1 MSDLEAFC
9 CVDFTNLTGSR
20 NSNSVDCV
28 LLSASSPA
36 QTIRSGLTSST
47 CHACVVEMEH
57 STCFLIGSDLV
68 CVLLFLHAESEGT
81 QAFLFLLYFLF
92 LFFWLL
98 ETGFL
103 CVSLAV
109 LELSVDQAGLELR
122 DPPVSVSEC

>member
-68 CVLLFLHAESEGT
+68 CVLLFLHAESEDT

-92 LFFWLL
+92 LFFLAI
-98 ETGFL
+98 GDR
-103 CVSLAV
+103 VSLCI
-109 LELSVDQAGLELR
+109 AGCPRTLCR
-122 DPPVSVSEC
+122 PGWP